1 MEVMPNF
8 QFQVC
13 GRKVTTNVR
22 EREFSSQ
29 MAAKILEHEQ
39 AEKFQFQNL
48 IDKKLE
54 ASSFDIKRIGPPD

>member
-1 MEVMPNF
+1 MVQSNSSERVQKMEVMPNF

-13 GRKVTTNVR
+13 GRKVTNNVR

-39 AEKFQFQNL
+39 AEKFQF
-48 IDKKLE
+48 
-54 ASSFDIKRIGPPD
+54 